1 MSFELILPFFP
12 EELRALLLDPSIS
25 DLMINGTTGVYADR
39 GGVVEQITLSAPYSN
54 DRLQAAIERVARIL
68 GQDLTTQNPILNTRL
83 PDGSRVAVVGTP
95 SSINGPTF
103 TVRKFNRWFTSEE
116 LIASGS
122 LPEEIRDSVVSF
134 IAERK
139 NGIIS
144 GGTGSGKTTLMKALL
159 DHVPMQERL
168 IVIEQPAELKI
179 THPNAVRWEAVEAIP
194 GQVAVTPSQLLAAAL
209 RHRPDR
215 IIMGEIRDQ
224 CGYDLLQA
232 MNTGHGGT
240 LSTIHAKS
248 AWDALTRLSDLAL
261 SARPNLNH
269 SFIRSET
276 AEAIDFVLYCERD
289 PAGRRHEDGQLG
301 QSVFRRLVTGGNEDF
316 GIEVG
321 IVVAGDFAQL
331 QSVFVAVVR
340 DDMHVGRAVRQF
352 GLDAD
357 KARCNVSTI
366 EHPIHGVTC
375 KHVGNLLLIWKQDEC
390 RLEQSGADHRRRVC
404 LGHGDGAW
412 RVWLEMLSVW
422 SAGARGKG
430 SGGSKCKPTGNEDED
445 RWFHGSLFL
454 SVMQTRPGRTA

>member
-1 MSFELILPFFP
+1 VSFELILPFFP

-25 DLMINGTTGVYADR
+25 DLMINGTAGVYADR
-39 GGVVEQITLSAPYSN
+39 GGTIEHIALAAPYSN
-54 DRLQAAIERVARIL
+54 ERLQAAIERVARIL
-68 GQDLTTQNPILNTRL
+68 GQDLTSQNPILNTRL
-83 PDGSRVAVVGTP
+83 PDGSRVAVVGAP

-103 TVRKFNRWFTSEE
+103 TVRKFNRWFTSDE

-122 LPEEIRDSVVSF
+122 LPVHVRDTVVRL
-134 IAERK
+134 IDKRK

-159 DHVPMQERL
+159 DHVPLDERL

-179 THPNAVRWEAVEAIP
+179 AHPNAVRWEAVDAIP

-248 AWDALTRLSDLAL
+248 AWDALNRLSDLAL

-289 PAGRRHEDGQLG
+289 HAGRR
-301 QSVFRRLVTGGNEDF
+301 R
-316 GIEVG
+316 
-321 IVVAGDFAQL
+321 
-331 QSVFVAVVR
+331 VR
-340 DDMHVGRAVRQF
+340 EFITVNGYSHA
-352 GLDAD
+352 
-357 KARCNVSTI
+357 
-366 EHPIHGVTC
+366 
-375 KHVGNLLLIWKQDEC
+375 
-390 RLEQSGADHRRRVC
+390 EQSFETSEIYRASSAAAACAAEWKPESEVRR
-404 LGHGDGAW
+404 
-412 RVWLEMLSVW
+412 
-422 SAGARGKG
+422 
-430 SGGSKCKPTGNEDED
+430 
-445 RWFHGSLFL
+445 
-454 SVMQTRPGRTA
+454 